1 MKVKRLP
8 VGVIAANCY
17 LVWCEETKD
26 ALVIDPGGEGERI
39 LEEIKKEG
47 LNVKYVV
54 DTHGHVD
61 HIGANTEVLES
72 TAAKL
77 AIHQED
83 VPLLTD
89 PSQNLSLY
97 MGGEYTCQ
105 APDLIL
111 SDGDELT
118 VGKELLVV
126 LHTPGHTRGSI
137 SLKGNGVI
145 FSGDTLFEG
154 SIGRTDFPGGSYR
167 DIIASIKNKIL
178 PCGDDY
184 VVYPG
189 HGHATTVK
197 NERLN
202 NPFLK

>member
-1 MKVKRLP
+1 MQVKRLP
-8 VGVIAANCY
+8 VGALAANCY

-26 ALVIDPGGEGERI
+26 ALVIDPGGEGQSI

-54 DTHGHVD
+54 NTHGHMD
-61 HIGANTEVLES
+61 HIAANTEVLEN
-72 TAAKL
+72 TGAKL

-83 VPLLTD
+83 VSLLND
-89 PSQNLSLY
+89 PEQNLSLY
-97 MGGEYTCQ
+97 MGREYTCQ
-105 APDLIL
+105 APDLVL
-111 SDGDELT
+111 NDGDQLT
-118 VGKELLVV
+118 VGKEVLVV
-126 LHTPGHTRGSI
+126 LHTPGHTKGSI

-189 HGHATTVK
+189 HGPATTVK
-197 NERLN
+197 DEKLN